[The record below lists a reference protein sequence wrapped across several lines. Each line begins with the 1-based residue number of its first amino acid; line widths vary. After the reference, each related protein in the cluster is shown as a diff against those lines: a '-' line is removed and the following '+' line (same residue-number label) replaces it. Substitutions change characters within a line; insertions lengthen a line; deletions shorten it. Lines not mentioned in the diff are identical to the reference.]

1 MLSLKQQ
8 YKWLQSQVSRQ
19 SQPYLLGNYL
29 EKLNDNKKV
38 VWQRSKKWFH
48 LQRNYCLTT
57 HWIQTKLW
65 SNVVK
70 FMHSDFKGK
79 FYAPAFSISI
89 RFPCKHQLKRVLYTG
104 FHFRCQ
110 HFPVINGEWRQFGW
124 FQCFCS
130 VKCRR
135 VT

>member
-19 SQPYLLGNYL
+19 SQPYLLCNYL

-70 FMHSDFKGK
+70 FMDSDFKGK

-89 RFPCKHQLKRVLYTG
+89 GFPCKVIVFVKTPTQESPLYWLSLSLWTFSCHQ
-104 FHFRCQ
+104 
-110 HFPVINGEWRQFGW
+110 WRMAAIWLILMFL
-124 FQCFCS
+124 
-130 VKCRR
+130 
-135 VT
+135 